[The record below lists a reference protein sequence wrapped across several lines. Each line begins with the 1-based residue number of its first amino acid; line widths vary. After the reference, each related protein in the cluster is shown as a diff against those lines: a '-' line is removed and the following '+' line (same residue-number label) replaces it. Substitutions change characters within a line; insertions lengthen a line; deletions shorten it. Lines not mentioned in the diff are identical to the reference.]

1 MEKEKGLYMTS
12 INTTS
17 LQQFSSLFNRYS
29 SNSISDEYKKSLYL
43 AQPAEHTTPETRA
56 NASVLKTNYSE
67 NNQKHDDTINQLKA
81 QKNSLQEELARLKQ
95 KGSNQVGSPNQ
106 EGDKGTVPEVDA
118 NNSAANKLTT
128 KETPLADMLKR
139 QIDEIE
145 KEINKNRKKTAI
157 GEDFKL
163 PDGPDLSQLRQQKI
177 RLEQQLR
184 NMEDKASEAS
194 SLAQDN
200 THNNTRKLV
209 EERED
214 SLYQNQMEE
223 LKIKQKIR
231 NLESEIEML
240 ARRNVADK
248 IQGTLNETRNH
259 SNETTTEGHLLD
271 IEV

>member
-1 MEKEKGLYMTS
+1 
-12 INTTS
+12 
-17 LQQFSSLFNRYS
+17 
-29 SNSISDEYKKSLYL
+29 
-43 AQPAEHTTPETRA
+43 
-56 NASVLKTNYSE
+56 
-67 NNQKHDDTINQLKA
+67 
-81 QKNSLQEELARLKQ
+81 
-95 KGSNQVGSPNQ
+95 
-106 EGDKGTVPEVDA
+106 
-118 NNSAANKLTT
+118 
-128 KETPLADMLKR
+128 
-139 QIDEIE
+139 
-145 KEINKNRKKTAI
+145 
-157 GEDFKL
+157 
-163 PDGPDLSQLRQQKI
+163 
-177 RLEQQLR
+177 
-184 NMEDKASEAS
+184 MEDKASEAS